1 MVRTCDMAMADALVE
16 AVARGF
22 RSYDDFA
29 AYLDSIGTTWDP
41 TYDFD
46 DEPVGCPICDGV
58 HGYHCPVE
66 SKAAAR
72 AASCAR

>member
-29 AYLDSIGTTWDP
+29 AYLDSCERVGDTGTSSH
-41 TYDFD
+41 
-46 DEPVGCPICDGV
+46 
-58 HGYHCPVE
+58 HGG
-66 SKAAAR
+66 
-72 AASCAR
+72 ASGLAGGSLR